1 MQNGITFQIR
11 YCSSLYVSTI
21 SLSVSL
27 MHFSFLFDYYI
38 DIMLLSNNLGFSL
51 ITRFLFVF
59 ILFNRCSSLAD
70 LMVCLIE
77 DIILI
82 N

>member
-1 MQNGITFQIR
+1 
-11 YCSSLYVSTI
+11 
-21 SLSVSL
+21 
-27 MHFSFLFDYYI
+27 
-38 DIMLLSNNLGFSL
+38 MLLSNNLGFSL